1 MSRRKLRPYAQK
13 FDPHRQITAEERIQ
27 ALIVNNTTATED
39 VAAKIARRALYLT
52 LREFR
57 RDLFEPPPARP
68 SQEG

>member
-1 MSRRKLRPYAQK
+1 MSKSKRRSYS
-13 FDPHRQITAEERIQ
+13 HRLAPGRQAIAEDRIQ
-27 ALIVNNTTATED
+27 ALIVNNTTASED